1 MLSVIQ
7 IAPPISGVWGR
18 LILYY
23 LDMVVGQNTRFDPF
37 NALFWLPEE
46 RRRSEQLR
54 KTDIQ
59 DLG

>member
-1 MLSVIQ
+1 MSGIQ
-7 IAPPISGVWGR
+7 NEPPRYGVSGR

-23 LDMVVGQNTRFDPF
+23 LEMVFGQKNRFYTF
-37 NALFWLPEE
+37 KAIIFLAEE

-59 DLG
+59 DLS